1 MENFFLRVFVCILLI
16 LNSLIACSEPD
27 RILPGKREDAAKSF
41 GFNKKNEDIALM
53 DDTINLPPMLVSSQ
67 WSLISSTISKDY
79 PNHLL
84 GGDLSEIWSVSVGKG
99 DSRKRRLTTDPIFF
113 DKKIFTLDANS
124 VASAFNLDGQL
135 IWKKDLTPDGENSGD
150 IFGGGLTAGKD
161 QIFVTLGY
169 GFLLSLDPTTG
180 EKNWSQRLS
189 GAGNNSSIF
198 DDGLV
203 YLVSGDSKA
212 WAIKAD
218 NGRVRWKIDAI
229 GNDTN
234 LISTISPAINEKYA
248 VFGFGNGEI
257 YVTFKKGGYVL
268 WSSSLSSRIDGQVI
282 SAIDDIVASPLIIDR
297 NLYVADGSGKVV
309 SLKIESGERNWT
321 APFGSNSNFWA
332 ASGSLF
338 FISDANELVRLK
350 RKTGQTVWVTELPY
364 YSKKKLGL
372 SKKTVQYYGPI
383 IAGNQLI
390 VASSDGYIRFY
401 DPKTGAQKN
410 KLEIKSGATTNPI
423 VVNETLLL
431 ITQDGKLRAFR

>member
-1 MENFFLRVFVCILLI
+1 MRVFVCILLI

-53 DDTINLPPMLVSSQ
+53 DDTINLPPMLVSSE

-161 QIFVTLGY
+161 KIFVTLGY

-282 SAIDDIVASPLIIDR
+282 SAIDDIVASPLIIDK

>member
-1 MENFFLRVFVCILLI
+1 MRVFFGIILI

-27 RILPGKREDAAKSF
+27 RILPGKREDATNSF
-41 GFNKKNEDIALM
+41 GFANKEEDIASI
-53 DDTINLPPMLVSSQ
+53 DDAISLPPMVAKSQ

-84 GGDLSEIWSVSVGKG
+84 DNKLSEIWSVSVGKG

-124 VASAFNLDGQL
+124 VVSAFNLDGQL
-135 IWKKDLTPDGENSGD
+135 LWKKDLTPDGENSGD

-180 EKNWSQRLS
+180 GKNWSQRLS

-229 GNDTN
+229 GNETN
-234 LISTISPAINEKYA
+234 LVSSVSPAINEKYA
-248 VFGFGNGEI
+248 VLDLEM
-257 YVTFKKGGYVL
+257 
-268 WSSSLSSRIDGQVI
+268 
-282 SAIDDIVASPLIIDR
+282 
-297 NLYVADGSGKVV
+297 
-309 SLKIESGERNWT
+309 ER
-321 APFGSNSNFWA
+321 SM
-332 ASGSLF
+332 
-338 FISDANELVRLK
+338 
-350 RKTGQTVWVTELPY
+350 
-364 YSKKKLGL
+364 
-372 SKKTVQYYGPI
+372 
-383 IAGNQLI
+383 
-390 VASSDGYIRFY
+390 
-401 DPKTGAQKN
+401 
-410 KLEIKSGATTNPI
+410 
-423 VVNETLLL
+423 
-431 ITQDGKLRAFR
+431 

>member
-1 MENFFLRVFVCILLI
+1 MRVFFGIILI

-27 RILPGKREDAAKSF
+27 RILPGKREDAANSF
-41 GFNKKNEDIALM
+41 GLANKEEVTASIDNAIS
-53 DDTINLPPMLVSSQ
+53 LPPMVAKSQ

-84 GGDLSEIWSVSVGKG
+84 DSDLSEIWSVSVGKG

-124 VASAFNLDGQL
+124 VVSAFNLDGQL
-135 IWKKDLTPDGENSGD
+135 LWKKDLTPEGENNGD
-150 IFGGGLTAGKD
+150 IFGGGLTAEKD

-180 EKNWSQRLS
+180 GKNWSQRLS
-189 GAGNNSSIF
+189 GAGNNSPIF
-198 DDGLV
+198 DDDLV

-234 LISTISPAINEKYA
+234 LISSISPAINEKYA
-248 VFGFGNGEI
+248 VFGFGNGQI

-268 WSSSLSSRIDGQVI
+268 WSSSLSSRSDGQVL
-282 SAIDDIVASPLIIDR
+282 SAIDDIVASPLIIGR

-321 APFGSNSNFWA
+321 APFGSNGNFWA
-332 ASGSLF
+332 AGGSLF
-338 FISDANELVRLK
+338 FISDTNKLVRLK
-350 RKTGQTVWVTELPY
+350 RKTGQTVWVTELPF
-364 YSKKKLGL
+364 YSQKRLGL
-372 SKKTVQYYGPI
+372 SKKNVQYYGPI

-390 VASSDGYIRFY
+390 IASSDGYICFY
-401 DPKTGAQKN
+401 DPKTGEQKN
-410 KLEIKSGATTNPI
+410 KLKIKSGATTNPI
-423 VVNETLLL
+423 VVNKTLLL